1 MGRYLFLREIAKGPL
16 GPLYELRAEA
26 GSSGLD
32 GLGRLVPLRKDLLP
46 EVEQSVAAAAWDSM
60 EIRHDSVLCVADVV
74 FGEGWVVLIHDFAEG
89 TLLRALQR
97 RARERQSVFPV
108 AVALRIALDVLDG
121 QDRNFSACE
130 SAGITWN
137 PGGTAATSLYLCGD
151 GRTRALDGQ
160 LMTTL
165 IRTVQM
171 REHLNSLDY
180 LAPELLDPE
189 QQPDERADVF
199 AAGAVLWELLTGQE
213 LTLENEV
220 ARGNAPRRPLPDINQ
235 SVPKGTQISQG
246 LLQAVTAALEPGRT
260 RRLASRRELREALLK
275 CGEAATYEKVIEFV
289 DALLHRESTLF
300 RLTLD
305 QVPKLSDKL
314 RSERPGPPR
323 LDRGAV
329 LAKRTF
335 SAQLP
340 RVSKVQ
346 VASNLGSGKSN
357 LVQSGEPQVKPSP
370 RTAITAA
377 STDSPGKQSPR
388 TAIAATAATAKKT
401 ANRTLIG
408 INPSSA
414 FAPLPR
420 TSVAIDAKP
429 IVVEPQSEVKKI
441 AEPIS
446 IPIVEPPPGVDTSD
460 TDQTVL
466 RYNLK
471 TEIQEDLPKPVP
483 AVPPQI
489 PPPAIVSVALI
500 AKDHPDAVKPDP
512 NFVPEALR
520 DLPNVVAAIMSDV
533 RPISPALPATVGES
547 LPSKDSLKPPG
558 TQVIQLS
565 LRVLIIMQLIT
576 VAIAVMATMLIQRT
590 LWKNSPAPSVSA
602 SITAAPVLSAAPIAV
617 PTLPAAAP
625 MAAPTPPAAAPTMS
639 VEATATAP
647 QPSTAPSGEPS
658 AATVASTGVVP
669 LTPTTA
675 SAVPSDMPTAP
686 KLVPRKS
693 KRGYVPHGL

>member
-46 EVEQSVAAAAWDSM
+46 EAEQSVAAAAWDSM

-180 LAPELLDPE
+180 LAPELVDPG

-199 AAGAVLWELLTGQE
+199 VAGAVIWELLTGQE
-213 LTLENEV
+213 LTLESDI
-220 ARGNAPRRPLPDINQ
+220 ARGNGPRPPLPDIGQ
-235 SVPKGTQISQG
+235 STPKGTPISQG
-246 LLQAVTAALEPGRT
+246 LQQAVKAALEPDRT
-260 RRLASRRELREALLK
+260 RRLASRSALREALLK
-275 CGEAATYEKVIEFV
+275 CGEVATYEKVVEFV

-340 RVSKVQ
+340 R
-346 VASNLGSGKSN
+346 ASRVPFAANLGSGKSN
-357 LVQSGEPQVKPSP
+357 PVQSGAPQKPSL
-370 RTAITAA
+370 RTAVATA
-377 STDSPGKQSPR
+377 STDSPVKQSPR
-388 TAIAATAATAKKT
+388 AANTATSATALKA

-408 INPSSA
+408 INPSAA
-414 FAPLPR
+414 FAQLPR
-420 TSVAIDAKP
+420 TSVAIEAKP
-429 IVVEPQSEVKKI
+429 IVLEPQSQVAKI

-446 IPIVEPPPGVDTSD
+446 IPIVEPPAPVDTSD

-466 RYNLK
+466 RYNLN
-471 TEIQEDLPKPVP
+471 TAVEAEIQKDLPNPV
-483 AVPPQI
+483 AAIAPQI
-489 PPPAIVSVALI
+489 PPPAILSVALI
-500 AKDHPDAVKPDP
+500 TKDRPDAAKPDP

-520 DLPNVVAAIMSDV
+520 DLPNVVAAIMADV
-533 RPISPALPATVGES
+533 RPLAPAMPATAAGES
-547 LPSKDSLKPPG
+547 VSSKDSPEPPR

-576 VAIAVMATMLIQRT
+576 VAIAVMATMLIQRAF
-590 LWKNSPAPSVSA
+590 WKNSPAPSVSA
-602 SITAAPVLSAAPIAV
+602 TITAAPVHGAAPIAV
-617 PTLPAAAP
+617 PTPP
-625 MAAPTPPAAAPTMS
+625 MAAPTTS
-639 VEATATAP
+639 VVATAIAS
-647 QPSTAPSGEPS
+647 QPSTALSGEPS
-658 AATVASTGVVP
+658 AATVASTGAVP
-669 LTPTTA
+669 LAPTTA
-675 SAVPSDMPTAP
+675 SAAATDLPAIP